1 MKHYDDN
8 GLLHNENGPAYV
20 VKNHKEWWFHGKR
33 HREDG
38 PAVIRN
44 NGNLEWWYIHDK
56 LHRLDGPAILSC
68 GYGYWFINGND
79 VTKKINKW
87 AKERDIDLN
96 NLSDL
101 EKSVIALEW
110 GNYKAA

>member
-1 MKHYDDN
+1 MIFM
-8 GLLHNENGPAYV
+8 NEAG
-20 VKNHKEWWFHGKR
+20 EL

-38 PAVIRN
+38 PAIMLS
-44 NGNLEWWYIHDK
+44 NGHKEWWFNGV
-56 LHRLDGPAILSC
+56 LHRLDGPAITWD
-68 GYGYWFINGND
+68 GGETWAINGCKVD
-79 VTKKINKW
+79 IEINKW